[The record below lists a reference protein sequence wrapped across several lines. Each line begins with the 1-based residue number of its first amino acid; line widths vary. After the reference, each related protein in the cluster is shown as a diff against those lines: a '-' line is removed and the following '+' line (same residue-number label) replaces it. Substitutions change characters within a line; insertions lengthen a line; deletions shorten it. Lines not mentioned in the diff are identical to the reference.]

1 MVISNVQYNELSQC
15 ELLFLKN
22 QSKNYLKNRFYN
34 KTPTFIQTLRK
45 IFRLVIQIR
54 KVTSALRKK
63 TRLLSFLF
71 SFSVSLF
78 PVIIYEIFTKKILI
92 KFIAGQMAFT
102 FLLYFNHLTSTR
114 NISFYFHSHIIIK
127 KKTVCFFR
135 DDAHKEFFSVFS
147 YIENKT

>member
-1 MVISNVQYNELSQC
+1 M
-15 ELLFLKN
+15 
-22 QSKNYLKNRFYN
+22 
-34 KTPTFIQTLRK
+34 
-45 IFRLVIQIR
+45 IQIR

-127 KKTVCFFR
+127 KKTVCFLEMMHTKSFSQFFHILR
-135 DDAHKEFFSVFS
+135 IKHKKFSLQRSFAYVCTLYRTLHFLNQTSEFFACGSLVFIVQLIS
-147 YIENKT
+147 